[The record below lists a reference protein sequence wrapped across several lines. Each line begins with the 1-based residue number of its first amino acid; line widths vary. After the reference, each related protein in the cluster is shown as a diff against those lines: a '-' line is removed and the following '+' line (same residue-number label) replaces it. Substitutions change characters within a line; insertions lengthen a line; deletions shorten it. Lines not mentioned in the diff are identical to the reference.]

1 MKNIIAG
8 LHHFILSEDDRKTKE
23 KMLAKYMVESLN
35 THNYWA
41 FKMLII
47 EFINLVNVV
56 GQIYFVDA
64 FLGGEFRLVQL
75 LINISCLEPILFL
88 SHTVA
93 KKHFWFSKKSRNWS
107 AQKVFLSIVSTSIQI
122 FKSKVQ
128 NNII

>member
-64 FLGGEFRLVQL
+64 FLGGEFRLVTTHQYFVFGASSFSFAHCGKYTF
-75 LINISCLEPILFL
+75 LIF
-88 SHTVA
+88 
-93 KKHFWFSKKSRNWS
+93 KKNQGIEIV
-107 AQKVFLSIVSTSIQI
+107 AQKCLRKYLFVST
-122 FKSKVQ
+122 FNKYFFF
-128 NNII
+128 